1 MDKFFVFLL
10 EGETLIDG
18 TLKELLLVAYDFIK
32 ER

>member
-1 MDKFFVFLL
+1 MHKFFVLLL

-18 TLKELLLVAYDFIK
+18 TLEELLLVAYDFIK